1 MPRRQNP
8 QAELFDTVGRLK
20 GKLADLRAEVREEY
34 KRAEKNADAIDRL
47 SHDIADLQIEIDALQ
62 GKRMVVG

>member
-1 MPRRQNP
+1 
-8 QAELFDTVGRLK
+8 
-20 GKLADLRAEVREEY
+20 LADLRAQVRAEY